1 MVVAHDVIVSTP
13 VGETHSSIVLIDTS
27 QKAEPFVWIAG
38 RRMRTA
44 DSFEVRNPYSGEVAG
59 RVGQATGDEVRAAL
73 DGAAGRLALPLDER
87 ATVLDRAARH
97 YDENA
102 ESAARLITAEA
113 GICLKQARHEVW
125 RAVSALL
132 AAAYEARRM
141 AAMDWVAPY
150 RILGQAR
157 APELHVVPEP
167 VALAVA
173 ITPFNHPLNQVV
185 HKVAPAVAAGAPL
198 VIKPSDQAPL
208 SALRLA
214 EVLGECGL
222 PSHGLNVVCGR
233 PAAPLVQPL
242 VSDPRVE
249 LVSFTGSVAVGRDIA
264 RVMAANGAELVR
276 YVPELGGNA
285 ALAVLADADLD
296 QAARVALGAFDNAG
310 QRCTAINRILVQEPV
325 ADAFV
330 ARLAEL
336 TAGLRWGD
344 PFDPQTDV
352 GPVIDEASAIR
363 IEHAIQGAVRE
374 GAHLCV
380 GGIREG
386 SVIAPTVLDRVAPE
400 IVRRETFGPVAPVIR
415 VRSLDDCIRIVTA
428 DNHRLSGAIVT
439 ASEDAARVYAAA
451 IRVGQFSWNGPPGY
465 RTESA
470 PFGGFGDS
478 GNGEKEGIVDATRA
492 LLRLRTFYRH

>member
-1 MVVAHDVIVSTP
+1 M
-13 VGETHSSIVLIDTS
+13 LIDTS
-27 QKAEPFVWIAG
+27 QKAEPFVWIGG

-44 DSFEVRNPYSGEVAG
+44 GSFEVRNAYSGEVAG
-59 RVGQATGDEVRAAL
+59 RVGQATEHEVRAAL
-73 DGAAGRLALPLDER
+73 GGAAGRLALPPDER
-87 ATVLDRAARH
+87 AAVLDRAARH
-97 YDENA
+97 YDDNA

-113 GICLKQARHEVW
+113 GICLKQARHEVG
-125 RAVSALL
+125 RAVSALR
-132 AAAYEARRM
+132 AAAHEARRM
-141 AAMDWVAPY
+141 AAMDWAAPY
-150 RILGQAR
+150 HIPGQAR

-222 PSHGLNVVCGR
+222 PPHGLNVVCGR
-233 PAAPLVQPL
+233 PAAPLVQAL

-249 LVSFTGSVAVGRDIA
+249 LVSFTGSVAVGRAIA
-264 RVMAANGAELVR
+264 RVMAENGAELVR
-276 YVPELGGNA
+276 FVPELGGNA
-285 ALAVLADADLD
+285 ALVVLADADLD

-336 TAGLRWGD
+336 TAGLRFGD
-344 PFDPQTDV
+344 PFDPETDV
-352 GPVIDEASAIR
+352 GPVINEASAIR
-363 IEHAIQGAVRE
+363 IEHAIQGAVGE

-386 SVIAPTVLDRVAPE
+386 SVIAPTVLDRVAPEME

-439 ASEDAARVYAAA
+439 ASEDAARAYAAA

>member
-1 MVVAHDVIVSTP
+1 M
-13 VGETHSSIVLIDTS
+13 LIDTS
-27 QKAEPFVWIAG
+27 QKAEPFVWIGG

-44 DSFEVRNPYSGEVAG
+44 GSFEVRNPYSGEVAG
-59 RVGQATGDEVRAAL
+59 RVGQATEHEVRAAL
-73 DGAAGRLALPLDER
+73 DGAAGRLALPPDEH
-87 ATVLDRAARH
+87 AAVLDRAARH

-125 RAVSALL
+125 RAVSALR
-132 AAAYEARRM
+132 AAAHEARRM
-141 AAMDWVAPY
+141 AAMDWAAPY
-150 RILGQAR
+150 HIPGQAR

-222 PSHGLNVVCGR
+222 PPHGLNVVCGR
-233 PAAPLVQPL
+233 PAAPLVQAL

-249 LVSFTGSVAVGRDIA
+249 LVSFTGSVAVGRAIA

-285 ALAVLADADLD
+285 ALVVLADADLD

-310 QRCTAINRILVQEPV
+310 QRCTAINRILVQEAV

-330 ARLAEL
+330 ARLTEL
-336 TAGLRWGD
+336 TAGLRFGD
-344 PFDPQTDV
+344 PFDPRDGRGAGDQRGV
-352 GPVIDEASAIR
+352 GHSHRARDPRRSGGGRSPVR
-363 IEHAIQGAVRE
+363 RR
-374 GAHLCV
+374 
-380 GGIREG
+380 IREG
-386 SVIAPTVLDRVAPE
+386 SVIAPTVLDRVAPEME

-439 ASEDAARVYAAA
+439 ASEDAARAYAAA